1 MKITKHI
8 IAVLAVATLI
18 GCNPSGKEMKSDT
31 ASNKSAEKEA
41 NFDEILSKYKTD
53 IPTKILTPNHVD
65 SRIGDLEFYDGMPT
79 RKTLDKVY
87 DNLDFMRGVDVF
99 LNFVPATSIEGM
111 REGMV
116 SMGVDDY
123 NKVMVLDNL
132 MDAKS
137 LFLTGNASTVY
148 ASAIIDLE
156 KNGPTVVEC
165 PPGAGPGT
173 VNDAFFRFVVDM
185 GAPGPD
191 RKKGGMYILLPP
203 NYEGDLVATPNSFKD
218 NSSVKVKVA
227 GKMQDVWIAQ
237 SRSYTNWLILRGFLV
252 DGKPDTASKMWR
264 EGLKIYP
271 LADAAN
277 PKPMEFVNGSGKVF
291 NTIHANDYEFY
302 KELWTVFQKEPINFI
317 DPELRGQAAA
327 IGIIKGKE
335 FAPDTR
341 MKAILEDA
349 IKVGNAS
356 ARAIGLSP
364 RDKNAYLY
372 EGKQWYTGFV
382 GKDYRWLDGDGNQ
395 GRNMDARTLFFYT
408 ATVNTP
414 AMALEIPGVGSNYAF
429 GTRDS
434 EGHILHGEKNY
445 KLNMPAN
452 VPAKDFWSIVV
463 YDPQTRSMLQ
473 TDQDYPNK
481 NSQKDP
487 LVFNEDGSCDLYFG
501 PTAPEG
507 KEANWIQTVPN
518 KAWFVLFRT
527 YGPLEPWFD
536 KTWQLNDFE
545 LVK

>member
-1 MKITKHI
+1 MKKIKFAKHI
-8 IAVLAVATLI
+8 IVTLAIATLI
-18 GCNPSGKEMKSDT
+18 GCSPSGKTEK
-31 ASNKSAEKEA
+31 KEA
-41 NFDEILSKYKTD
+41 IKTMVETKALYKTD
-53 IPTKILTPNHVD
+53 IPEKILTPDRVD
-65 SRIGDLEFYDGMPT
+65 SKIGELTFYDGMPT
-79 RKTLDKVY
+79 KETLTKVY

-99 LNFVPATSIEGM
+99 LNFIPATSIEGM

-123 NKVMVLDNL
+123 NKVMVLDDL

-156 KNGPTVVEC
+156 KNGPTVVEV
-165 PPGAGPGT
+165 PAGAGPGT

-203 NYEGDLVATPNSFKD
+203 DYEGDLVATPNSFKD
-218 NSSVKVKVA
+218 NSSVKVKIA
-227 GKMQDVWIAQ
+227 GKMQDVWIAK
-237 SRSYTNWLILRGFLV
+237 SRSYSNWLILRGFLV
-252 DGKPDTASKMWR
+252 DEKPDTASKMWR

-271 LADAAN
+271 LADALDH
-277 PKPMEFVNGSGKVF
+277 KEMEFINGSGKVF
-291 NTIHANDYEFY
+291 NTIHANNFEFY
-302 KELWTVFQKEPINFI
+302 EELDAVIQKEPISFV

-335 FAPDTR
+335 FAPDAR
-341 MKAILEDA
+341 MKGILEEA

-414 AMALEIPGVGSNYAF
+414 AMALEIEGVGSNYAF

-434 EGHILHGEKNY
+434 KGEILYGDKNY
-445 KLNMPAN
+445 KLHMNAD

-473 TDQDYPNK
+473 TDQAYPNK
-481 NSQKDP
+481 NSQKDKMIY
-487 LVFNEDGSCDLYFG
+487 NENGSVDLYFG

-507 KEANWIQTVPN
+507 KEANWIQTVPG
-518 KAWFVLFRT
+518 KAWVTLFRT
-527 YGPLEPWFD
+527 YGPLNSWFD
-536 KTWQLNDFE
+536 KSWQLNDFE

>member
-1 MKITKHI
+1 MKKIVFLP
-8 IAVLAVATLI
+8 IAIAILMISCQNEVKKENATD
-18 GCNPSGKEMKSDT
+18 K
-31 ASNKSAEKEA
+31 ASHQEA
-41 NFDEILSKYKTD
+41 NFDEILSKYKTE

-65 SRIGDLEFYDGMPT
+65 TRLGDLEFYDGMPT
-79 RKTLDKVY
+79 NETLDKIY

-99 LNFVPATSIEGM
+99 LNFVPAASIEGM
-111 REGMV
+111 RLGMLELGLDI
-116 SMGVDDY
+116 S
-123 NKVMVLDNL
+123 NKVVVMDNL

-148 ASAIIDLE
+148 ATGVLDLE
-156 KNGPTVVEC
+156 KDGPTVVEV
-165 PPGAGPGT
+165 PAGAGPGT
-173 VNDAFFRFVVDM
+173 LNDAFFRFVVDM

-191 RKKGGMYILLPP
+191 RKKGGMYIILPP
-203 NYEGDLVATPNSFKD
+203 DYEGDLKTTPNSFKD
-218 NSSVKVKVA
+218 NSSVKVEVA

-237 SRSYTNWLILRGFLV
+237 SRSYINWLILRGFLV
-252 DGKPDTASKMWR
+252 NGKPDAAAKMWK

-271 LADAAN
+271 LKDAAN
-277 PKPMEFVNGSGKVF
+277 PPKMEFINGSGKVF
-291 NTIHANDYEFY
+291 NTIHGNNYEFY
-302 KELWTVFQKEPINFI
+302 EEIATVIQKEPISFI
-317 DPELRGQAAA
+317 DPELRGQAAS
-327 IGIIKGKE
+327 IGIVKGKP
-335 FAPDTR
+335 FSPDER
-341 MKAILEDA
+341 MKSILEDA

-382 GKDYRWLDGDGNQ
+382 GKDYRWLDGDGMS
-395 GRNMDARTLFFYT
+395 GRNIDARTLFFYT

-473 TDQDYPNK
+473 TDQAYPNK
-481 NSQKDP
+481 NSQKDK
-487 LVFNEDGSCDLYFG
+487 LVYNEDGSVDLYFG
-501 PTAPEG
+501 PTAPKG
-507 KEANWIQTVPN
+507 KEANWIQTVPE

-527 YGPLEPWFD
+527 YGPLEPWFE